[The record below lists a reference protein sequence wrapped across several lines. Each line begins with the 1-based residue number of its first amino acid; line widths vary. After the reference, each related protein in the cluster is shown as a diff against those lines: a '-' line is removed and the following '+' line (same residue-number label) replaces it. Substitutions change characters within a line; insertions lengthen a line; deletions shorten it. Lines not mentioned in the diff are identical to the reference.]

1 MENNSV
7 PIKNQIHL
15 PHLSESIP
23 NNGLRSIPVK
33 VEAETMKP
41 KKVEFAP
48 NPEQKE
54 EEEGFFPSD
63 KRSVQLN
70 LLLPNSI
77 TYTL

>member
-1 MENNSV
+1 MENSSV

-48 NPEQKE
+48 KPAAKR
-54 EEEGFFPSD
+54 GRRGVFP
-63 KRSVQLN
+63 
-70 LLLPNSI
+70 I
-77 TYTL
+77 W